1 MTRKLWTAVEIAVLT
16 ELYPYTRAQDIAER
30 IGRTTQ
36 QVFTKAWHL
45 GLKKSR
51 EAIARMACQAMAN
64 PDHPGRRTQFQ
75 KGDDPWNKG
84 THYRAGGRSAETQ
97 FKAGTRQGRAS
108 ILWMPI
114 GSERVRSDG
123 YLERKL
129 TDTGV
134 TRRDFV
140 CIHHIIWREAGREI
154 PPGHALIFKDGNK
167 RNFALENLELISRA
181 DLMRRNSVHNYGPEI
196 SRIHQ
201 LQGAITRQINK
212 RLGKHEGVDRDDL
225 GNN

>member
-36 QVFTKAWHL
+36 QVLTKAWHL

-140 CIHHIIWREAGREI
+140 CIHHIVWREAGREI

-167 RNFALENLELISRA
+167 RNFALDNLELISRA
-181 DLMRRNSVHNYGPEI
+181 NLMRRNSVHNYGPEI
-196 SRIHQ
+196 ARIHQ

-212 RLGKHEGVDRDDL
+212 RIGKHEGIDRGDV
-225 GNN
+225 

>member
-1 MTRKLWTAVEIAVLT
+1 MRKIWTDAETAVLT
-16 ELYPYTRAQDIAER
+16 ELYPYTRAKDIASR
-30 IGRTTQ
+30 MGCTTS
-36 QVFTKAWHL
+36 QVLEKAWRL

-51 EAIARMACQAMAN
+51 EAIARMACEAMAN
-64 PDHPGRRTQFQ
+64 PDHPARRTRFQ
-75 KGDDPWNKG
+75 KGIEPWNKG
-84 THYRAGGRSAETQ
+84 THYQAGGRSGETR
-97 FKAGTRQGRAS
+97 FKAGSRNGRAS

-140 CIHHIIWREAGREI
+140 CIHHIVWREAGREI